1 MAKIK
6 LKIGIVMDPL
16 NSITPE
22 KDSSL
27 AMLLEAQFRGHEIYY
42 MEQKDLSISNGE
54 ARADVSNIQV
64 YDDNESWFKVTKEM
78 TIDLKDL
85 DVILMR
91 KDPPFD
97 ME

>member
-27 AMLLEAQFRGHEIYY
+27 AMLLEAQFRGYEIYY
-42 MEQKDLSISNGE
+42 MEQ
-54 ARADVSNIQV
+54 
-64 YDDNESWFKVTKEM
+64 
-78 TIDLKDL
+78 
-85 DVILMR
+85 
-91 KDPPFD
+91 
-97 ME
+97 